1 MNFFYDLWIL
11 LVFQPQLNALQF
23 FYNLTNDTG
32 IALIIVTV
40 LVNLPL
46 WPLIGKSYLYS
57 QKMRYLTPK
66 LTVLREKYKDE
77 PTVLMQ
83 KMGEF
88 NKVHNLDGSVMFK
101 YLFLQMFVVTGLY
114 WVSRS
119 VGEAVPTSGLYES
132 YFKTTTSSISH
143 KAFGGLVD
151 ISASS
156 TSYPI
161 FIVISFVFTFALGWY
176 TFKVLPKIP
185 VPTPLNEEPEKKQQ
199 RESMEKS
206 SEFIGIWLSPILI
219 LFFNSFIPTGV
230 NIYTAVVAVLALLR
244 QYLIANYYRTHVK
257 EMIENA
263 LETDPSI
270 SEKEINAVENLVEV
284 ETSEIISRIDEPKKV
299 QPGQGKSKNSNH
311 QKKKKKK

>member
-1 MNFFYDLWIL
+1 MNFFFDLWML
-11 LVFQPQLNALQF
+11 LVFQPQLNAIQF
-23 FYNLTNDTG
+23 FFNLTNDTG
-32 IALIIVTV
+32 IAIIIVTI

-66 LTVLREKYKDE
+66 LTLLREEYKE
-77 PTVLMQ
+77 NPVELMS
-83 KMGEF
+83 KMKEF
-88 NKVHNLDGSVMFK
+88 NKVHGLDGSSTFK
-101 YLFLQMFVVTGLY
+101 FLFLQLFVVSGLFY
-114 WVSRS
+114 VSRS
-119 VGEAVPTSGLYES
+119 IGEVTPSNMLYES
-132 YFKTTTSSISH
+132 YFKTTVSTISH

-156 TSYPI
+156 TTYPI
-161 FIVISFVFTFALGWY
+161 FMAISFVFTFALGWY
-176 TFKVLPKIP
+176 TFKVLPRIP
-185 VPTPLNEEPEKKQQ
+185 VPIPLNEDSEKKNQ
-199 RESMEKS
+199 RESLEKS
-206 SEFIGIWLSPILI
+206 SEFIGIWMSPILI

-270 SEKEINAVENLVEV
+270 SESEINAIENLVEV
-284 ETSEIISRIDEPKKV
+284 ETSEIISSTDKIKNI
-299 QPGQGKSKNSNH
+299 QPGQGKSKNNN

>member
-1 MNFFYDLWIL
+1 MNFFFNLWML

-23 FYNLTNDTG
+23 FYNLTGDTG

-46 WPLIGKSYLYS
+46 WPLIGKNYLYS
-57 QKMRYLTPK
+57 QKMRYLSPK
-66 LTVLREKYKDE
+66 LTELREKYKDE
-77 PTVLMQ
+77 PTVLMK

-88 NKVHNLDGSVMFK
+88 NKTHNLDSSAMFK
-101 YLFLQMFVVTGLY
+101 FLFLQLFVVTGLY
-114 WVSRS
+114 YVTRS
-119 VGEAVPTSGLYES
+119 IGEAAPPTGLYES
-132 YFKTTTSSISH
+132 YFKTTVSNISH
-143 KAFGGLVD
+143 KAFGGSVD
-151 ISASS
+151 ISAPS

-161 FIVISFVFTFALGWY
+161 FIIISFVFTFALGWY

-185 VPTPLNEEPEKKQQ
+185 VPVPVNEEPEKKHQ

-206 SEFIGIWLSPILI
+206 SELIGIWMSPFLL
-219 LFFNSFIPTGV
+219 LFINSFIPTGV

-263 LETDPSI
+263 LETDPSMT
-270 SEKEINAVENLVEV
+270 EKEIDAIENLVEV
-284 ETSEIISRIDEPKKV
+284 ETSEIISRVDEPKKV
-299 QPGQGKSKNSNH
+299 QPGQSKSKNN

>member
-46 WPLIGKSYLYS
+46 WPLIGKNYLYS
-57 QKMRYLTPK
+57 QKMRYLSPK
-66 LTVLREKYKDE
+66 LTALREKYKEE
-77 PTVLMQ
+77 PAVLMK

-88 NKVHNLDGSVMFK
+88 NKEHNLDSSAMFK
-101 YLFLQMFVVTGLY
+101 FLFFQLFVVTGLY
-114 WVSRS
+114 YVSRS
-119 VGEAVPTSGLYES
+119 IGEVTPPAGLYES
-132 YFKTTTSSISH
+132 YFKTTTSTISH

-151 ISASS
+151 IAASS
-156 TSYPI
+156 TAYPI
-161 FIVISFVFTFALGWY
+161 FMAISFVFTFAFGWY

-185 VPTPLNEEPEKKQQ
+185 VPAPLNEEPEKKQQ

-270 SEKEINAVENLVEV
+270 TDKEIDMIENLVEV
-284 ETSEIISRIDEPKKV
+284 ETSEIISRVDEPKKV
-299 QPGQGKSKNSNH
+299 QGGQLKSKNNN

>member
-1 MNFFYDLWIL
+1 ML
-11 LVFQPQLNALQF
+11 LVFQPQLNTLQF
-23 FYNLTNDTG
+23 FYNLTGDTG

-46 WPLIGKSYLYS
+46 WPLIGKNYLYS
-57 QKMRYLTPK
+57 QKMRYLSPK
-66 LTVLREKYKDE
+66 LTALREKYKDE
-77 PTVLMQ
+77 PTVLMK

-88 NKVHNLDGSVMFK
+88 NKQHNLDGSAMFK
-101 YLFLQMFVVTGLY
+101 FLFFQLFVVTGLY
-114 WVSRS
+114 YVSRS
-119 VGEAVPTSGLYES
+119 IGEATPPTGLYES
-132 YFKTTTSSISH
+132 YFKTTVSSISH
-143 KAFGGLVD
+143 KAFGESVD

-156 TSYPI
+156 TAYPI
-161 FIVISFVFTFALGWY
+161 FMAISFVFTFALGWY

-185 VPTPLNEEPEKKQQ
+185 VPTPLDESPEKKNQ

-206 SEFIGIWLSPILI
+206 SEFIGIWMSPILI

-263 LETDPSI
+263 LDTDPSI
-270 SEKEINAVENLVEV
+270 SESEINAIENLVEV
-284 ETSEIISRIDEPKKV
+284 ETSEIISSPDEAKKI
-299 QPGQGKSKNSNH
+299 QPGQPKSKNNNH